1 MIPPGERIGSPRARR
16 GGAAILASL
25 GLLFLL
31 AVGVSSCVGTTRPDP
46 MAGMDGS
53 GGSVSLRVTNMSFN
67 DATVTVIRSGS
78 RSRLGVVSGKGTAL
92 YTVPWAGVQELRL
105 HISLLASGTYTT
117 PPVTISSGERLELVV
132 EENLRLSSLRR
143 F

>member
-1 MIPPGERIGSPRARR
+1 MIPPGERVGSPRARW

-25 GLLFLL
+25 SLLFLSL
-31 AVGVSSCVGTTRPDP
+31 GVSSCVGTTRPDP
-46 MAGMDGS
+46 MAGVDGS

-67 DATVTVIRSGS
+67 DATITVIRSGS
-78 RSRLGVVSGKGTAL
+78 RSRLGVVSGKGSSL

-117 PPVTISSGERLELVV
+117 PPVTVSSGERLELVV